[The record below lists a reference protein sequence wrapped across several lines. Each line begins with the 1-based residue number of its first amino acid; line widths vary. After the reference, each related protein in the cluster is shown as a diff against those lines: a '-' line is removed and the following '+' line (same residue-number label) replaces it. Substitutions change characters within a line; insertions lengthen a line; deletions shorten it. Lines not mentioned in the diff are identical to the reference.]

1 MGQCGA
7 EIIMTGASGI
17 EIVRC
22 RSSLPNPP
30 ADSNIATDHGMH
42 ACEMGDEIMGY
53 LADARRAGCEGQG
66 KAAAAQHEHAQLRAR
81 FSNG

>member
-1 MGQCGA
+1 
-7 EIIMTGASGI
+7 
-17 EIVRC
+17 
-22 RSSLPNPP
+22 
-30 ADSNIATDHGMH
+30 MH

-53 LADARRAGCEGQG
+53 LADARRAGCESQG